1 MSKKQIILSLLKLSA
16 FLVFIGR
23 AYQFY
28 FFGAPFRAFFWDE
41 HLLTKIVEGLSDSS
55 WHDYATNLTVNTWI
69 TNFTKLCSFLLVIVA
84 FTCLFWDRIAST
96 SFKKT
101 ITSISLFILIFFGYC
116 MVKDIAFSV
125 LQFLELSIQIAICL
139 IFFLNNDIDKI
150 NIKQLT
156 FLLKIAVAFTFIAHG
171 IFAMGI
177 FILPGHFIDM
187 TIQILGVNETQ
198 ARLFLHIVGGLDI
211 LFSILLFV
219 PKLSKYALLYI
230 ITWGLLTA
238 VARLA
243 SGFNPNFILKSF
255 HNYTYLVLYRLPH
268 GLIPL
273 TILFLIT
280 KSNLKSLK
288 S

>member
-1 MSKKQIILSLLKLSA
+1 
-16 FLVFIGR
+16 
-23 AYQFY
+23 
-28 FFGAPFRAFFWDE
+28 
-41 HLLTKIVEGLSDSS
+41 
-55 WHDYATNLTVNTWI
+55 
-69 TNFTKLCSFLLVIVA
+69 
-84 FTCLFWDRIAST
+84 
-96 SFKKT
+96 
-101 ITSISLFILIFFGYC
+101 

-156 FLLKIAVAFTFIAHG
+156 LWLKIAVAFTFIAHG

-219 PKLSKYALLYI
+219 PKLAKYALLYI
-230 ITWGLLTA
+230 IAWGLLTA

-243 SGFNPNFILKSF
+243 SGFNPDFILKSF